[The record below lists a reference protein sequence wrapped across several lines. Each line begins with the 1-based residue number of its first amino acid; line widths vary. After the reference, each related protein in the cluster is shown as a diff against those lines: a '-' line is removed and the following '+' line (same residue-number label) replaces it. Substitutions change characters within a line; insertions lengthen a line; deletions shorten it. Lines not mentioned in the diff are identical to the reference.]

1 MRKLAPTCLV
11 AALLFDRLY
20 VLDSACICVIA
31 LQGAEKECDGWQMGN
46 LTSSGSSGKKAPPH
60 THCSF
65 IKNGNLLNQPD
76 KHKIASVAK
85 TSGGGGG
92 SFTHFGEWYSHPAMG
107 ECTGSH
113 YVGDGS
119 GCTWRAIGI
128 QKAINAS
135 CMYAKIDK
143 NIEDQDKPCFSQCS
157 PPAGPTPSNPWAD
170 PKMTDCYLECY
181 SNAVDRLSQKQ
192 LSAPWADAFEG
203 ADSCPAVEKI
213 CADGDTRKGC
223 PQHR

>member
-113 YVGDGS
+113 
-119 GCTWRAIGI
+119 
-128 QKAINAS
+128 
-135 CMYAKIDK
+135 
-143 NIEDQDKPCFSQCS
+143 
-157 PPAGPTPSNPWAD
+157 
-170 PKMTDCYLECY
+170 
-181 SNAVDRLSQKQ
+181 
-192 LSAPWADAFEG
+192 
-203 ADSCPAVEKI
+203 
-213 CADGDTRKGC
+213 
-223 PQHR
+223 